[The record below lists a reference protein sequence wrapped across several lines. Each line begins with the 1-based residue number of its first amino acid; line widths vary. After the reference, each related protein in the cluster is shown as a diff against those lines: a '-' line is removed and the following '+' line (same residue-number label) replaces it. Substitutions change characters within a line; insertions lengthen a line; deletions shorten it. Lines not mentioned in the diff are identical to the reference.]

1 MVTGEEDCI
10 DRIFQSALAGL
21 DCGTTVAYVQP
32 GVILSART
40 EASPRVETKNLSGS
54 PIDHTHDPNWREN
67 VERRADMHLSTLRSV
82 IEGMGGELDVRAV
95 FPDGSVRI
103 KKLKAI
109 KKRA

>member
-1 MVTGEEDCI
+1 M
-10 DRIFQSALAGL
+10 
-21 DCGTTVAYVQP
+21 Y
-32 GVILSART
+32 
-40 EASPRVETKNLSGS
+40 
-54 PIDHTHDPNWREN
+54 
-67 VERRADMHLSTLRSV
+67 LSTLRNV